1 MIELITESFG
11 KMHMDASLFD
21 IYKYVSSRIKI
32 QRVFDYYFFEIFTC
46 NHIIKADKATQHCRT
61 STVPQI
67 IYTSMS
73 VLQK

>member
-32 QRVFDYYFFEIFTC
+32 QRVLIFFLKYLPA
-46 NHIIKADKATQHCRT
+46 IISLRQTKQHN
-61 STVPQI
+61 TVA
-67 IYTSMS
+67 
-73 VLQK
+73 LQQYHR

>member
-1 MIELITESFG
+1 MVELITESFG

-32 QRVFDYYFFEIFTC
+32 QRVLIFFFEIFTC